1 MNDASALREWGEL
14 LRACPKPRDIARCL
28 ARAVHGMSMGE
39 ACSAGVF
46 LFDVGREYLLLEGC
60 HPDVSEAMEVP
71 AVPAWELDDPLAY
84 SVHSGAACR
93 VESELYAVLPPS
105 LELLAAGRGEQFR
118 SACAEPLI
126 APGGEIIGGVVAAF
140 QETGAAVCD
149 HVRMLLDYGSALLET
164 RILQTRQ
171 SSMLSGIR
179 EDFARLE
186 REARQARRRPES
198 VILGQSDAM
207 EAVRSMVLNVAD
219 SDAPVLIT
227 GETGTGKEVVATAI
241 HNASPRC
248 NAPFVQINCA
258 ALPAN
263 LLESELFGHRRGA
276 FSGADSDHPGLLRS
290 ANGGTILLDEIGE
303 MPPEVQSKL
312 LRVLQEH
319 TVRPVGDVR
328 SLAVNIRFLAA
339 TNLDMDQAVE
349 RGIFRRDLF
358 HRLALVHLKLPP
370 LRERPGDLPVL
381 ARHHLAELAIRYQRP
396 GLSIAPEVWPALS
409 ALSYRGNVR
418 EFFSM
423 LERAVIMTD
432 KDTLVLS
439 AGDLL
444 ENESVRKHGVLSLA
458 DLVRS
463 YEASV
468 ILEVMKFYGNKT
480 RDAAR
485 ALGVP
490 IRTLNHK
497 LSRIGGS
504 AD

>member
-1 MNDASALREWGEL
+1 MSAAAALREWGER
-14 LRACPKPRDIARCL
+14 LRACPTPSGIASCL
-28 ARAVHGMSMGE
+28 AQAVLGLSLGE
-39 ACSAGVF
+39 ACAAGVF
-46 LFDVGREYLLLEGC
+46 LFDVGREALILEGC
-60 HPDVSEAMEVP
+60 HPDVSGAADVP
-71 AVPAWELDDPLAY
+71 AVPAWELEDPLAY

-93 VESELYAVLPPS
+93 VEPELYAALPPS
-105 LELLAAGRGEQFR
+105 LELLGAGRCGQLR

-126 APGGEIIGGVVAAF
+126 APGGDALGGVVMAF
-140 QETGAAVCD
+140 GVSGGVVSD

-171 SSMLSGIR
+171 KSMLSGFR

-186 REARQARRRPES
+186 REARQARQRPES

-207 EAVRSMVLNVAD
+207 EIIRSMVLNVAG

-227 GETGTGKEVVATAI
+227 GETGTGKEIVATAI
-241 HNASPRC
+241 HNASSRS

-349 RGIFRRDLF
+349 RGAFRRDLF

-381 ARHHLAELAIRYQRP
+381 ARHHLAELAVRYQRP
-396 GLSIAPEVWPALS
+396 GLSIAPETWPALS
-409 ALSYRGNVR
+409 ALPYRGNVR

-432 KDTLVLS
+432 KEKTVLG
-439 AGDLL
+439 AGDLF
-444 ENESVRKHGVLSLA
+444 ENEAVRKHGVLNLA
-458 DLVRS
+458 DLVKS

-497 LSRIGGS
+497 LSRIGGI

>member
-1 MNDASALREWGEL
+1 MNDAAALREWGER
-14 LRACPKPRDIARCL
+14 LRACPNPCDIARCM
-28 ARAVHGMSMGE
+28 AQAMQDMSMGD
-39 ACSAGVF
+39 ACAVGVY
-46 LFDVGREYLLLEGC
+46 LFDVGRESLLLEGC
-60 HPDVSEAMEVP
+60 HPDVPKAKEVS
-71 AVPAWELDDPLAY
+71 AVPAWELEDPLAY

-93 VESELYAVLPPS
+93 VESERYAVLPPS
-105 LELLAAGRGEQFR
+105 LKLLGAGREEQLR
-118 SACAEPLI
+118 SACAQPLI
-126 APGGEIIGGVVAAF
+126 APGGEVIGGVVVAF
-140 QETGAAVCD
+140 RGMGGVLPD
-149 HVRMLLDYGSALLET
+149 HVGMLLDYGSALLET
-164 RILQTRQ
+164 RMLQVRQ
-171 SSMLSGIR
+171 SSMLNGFR
-179 EDFARLE
+179 EDFERLE
-186 REARQARRRPES
+186 REASQARQRPES
-198 VILGQSDAM
+198 AILGQSDAM
-207 EAVRSMVLNVAD
+207 GVVRSMVLNVAG

-227 GETGTGKEVVATAI
+227 GETGTGKEIVATAI
-241 HNASPRC
+241 HKASPRC

-263 LLESELFGHRRGA
+263 LLESELFGHRKGA

-358 HRLALVHLKLPP
+358 HRLALIHLKLPP

-381 ARHHLAELAIRYQRP
+381 ARHHLAELAVRYQRP

-409 ALSYRGNVR
+409 ALPYRGNVR

-432 KDTLVLS
+432 KETNVLS
-439 AGDLL
+439 ARDLL
-444 ENESVRKHGVLSLA
+444 ENESVRKHGALNLA
-458 DLVRS
+458 DLVKS

-504 AD
+504 VG